1 MMLLLSMVAIYAV
14 SVGLGCAIGWAIA
27 TLIVRRMDAALKSA
41 ADAATATSGLTVAE
55 QVRVT
60 G

>member
-27 TLIVRRMDAALKSA
+27 TLIVRRMDAAMKSA
-41 ADAATATSGLTVAE
+41 SDATAAAGLTVAE
-55 QVRVT
+55 QARAT